1 MRGATRRR
9 HAARGL
15 HVVQNPHHFLHV
27 GPHLTCDT
35 RLPCRYTRKNSP
47 STPSPPLT
55 REKTRPAQG
64 ILGPTRYKT
73 HPARPKWLIS
83 ARFARVWRTLYLC
96 RQQETTQGELSTACE
111 AETGLT
117 NTTAH
122 QAPLLWRAP
131 EGPGGLSI
139 TGPGCGG
146 RGRRGLA
153 AVPVGGGAWPRCRW
167 VAAGP
172 GRASRSTTPSL
183 QARVWRSRGRAAA
196 HRHAQ
201 QPGPQAA
208 QERCVA

>member
-1 MRGATRRR
+1 M
-9 HAARGL
+9 
-15 HVVQNPHHFLHV
+15 QNPHHFLHV
-27 GPHLTCDT
+27 GRHLTCDT
-35 RLPCRYTRKNSP
+35 WLPCRYARQNSP

-55 REKTRPAQG
+55 REKVRPTRG